1 MSRTGRSP
9 RQHRTSDDYVVIEPP
24 ADALTSGRI
33 DIENPPKV
41 SFCIPTLNNE
51 KTIGSCL
58 KSIVSQDYPNIEIII
73 VDGGSSDGTV
83 EIVKTYADGV
93 FLDKGT
99 LGSATQT
106 GVEHSSGEV
115 LAIFDDDITIPHSG
129 WLRNAIRY
137 FNYSERVSTVWPAV
151 VAPAN
156 ASLTARLY
164 ANIWRVTFQDRIF
177 KHRGYFGGGNA
188 LFWRQSM
195 EEIGGIDRSLHWG
208 LDFDW
213 AKKLKERDYQVVL
226 TNDALYHNTMSSLR
240 EFAKKQFVTAEAFT
254 KNHFD
259 TTGLSTTDLLYE
271 QFVLGAKGMASG
283 LVRERDSSWALYPLF
298 VLIRVIVF
306 GSAYLKSGA
315 AR

>member
-1 MSRTGRSP
+1 
-9 RQHRTSDDYVVIEPP
+9 
-24 ADALTSGRI
+24 
-33 DIENPPKV
+33 
-41 SFCIPTLNNE
+41 
-51 KTIGSCL
+51 L
-58 KSIVSQDYPNIEIII
+58 KSIASQDYPNIEIII

-83 EIVKTYADGV
+83 EIVKTYTDSI

-106 GVEHSSGEV
+106 GVDHSSGEV
-115 LAIFDDDITIPHSG
+115 LAIFDDDIIVPHSG
-129 WLRNAIRY
+129 WLRNAIQY

-164 ANIWRVTFQDRIF
+164 ANVWRVTFQDRIF

-195 EEIGGIDRSLHWG
+195 QEIGGIDRSLHWG

-240 EFAKKQFVTAEAFT
+240 EFAEKQFVTAEAFT

-271 QFVLGAKGMASG
+271 QFVLGTKGMASG
-283 LVRERDSSWALYPLF
+283 LVRERDYSWSLYPLF

-306 GSAYLKSGA
+306 GSAHLKGA
-315 AR
+315 AKDDN